1 MGKVMDI
8 KSYFQKFYNMKP
20 YLRIEKDEWKY
31 IIQTFEKDDIVQE
44 LSEVLVTYPPPI
56 QQITDEEVL
65 DAYRKL
71 KGTWWPDILVEGEW
85 FPRNDRA
92 SKYNLNFEGSN
103 YYFKRINVGNNASNV
118 FHIESRWKVDHA
130 RTPSG
135 WRTWQTVD
143 GIKTIVRAYFTL
155 EQVLLDVTPDTLRM
169 ATTLRKY
176 IASQFKPVIAK
187 AFYDKFQSKNV
198 LDFSAGWGD
207 RLCGFYASDCTKHYV
222 GIDPNLTNH
231 PNYEKQVEFY
241 KKHQTFFEEPKK
253 VTLIPLPAEDV
264 DYSEYVD
271 YFDTIF
277 TSPPYFNTEKYS
289 DHDTQSYLRYK
300 QIGDWNVNFL
310 HKALEKMIPTL
321 KEGGI
326 LAVNIADVYSAPDK
340 GYVDIVNSMNDF
352 IASKGL
358 TYMGCIG
365 MEMTKRFNS
374 GGAGNAVSEY
384 YNDELKEKAE
394 EMKNKAFG
402 EPIWMWKK

>member
-231 PNYEKQVEFY
+231 PNYKKQVEFY

-321 KEGGI
+321 KKGGI

>member
-1 MGKVMDI
+1 MGEVVDI
-8 KSYFQKFYNMKP
+8 KSYFQKFYNMEP

-31 IIQTFEKDDIVQE
+31 IVQTFDKEDIIQE

-56 QQITDEEVL
+56 QQISEDDVI

-92 SKYNLNFEGSN
+92 SKYHLNFEESN
-103 YYFKRINVGNNASNV
+103 YYFKRINVGNNASNA

-135 WRTWQTVD
+135 WRTWQTIE

-207 RLCGFYASDCTKHYV
+207 RLCGFYAATTTEHYV
-222 GIDPNLTNH
+222 GIDPNLDNH
-231 PNYEKQVEFY
+231 PNYRKQVEFY
-241 KKHQTFFEEPKK
+241 KKHKTFFENPKI
-253 VTLIPLPAEDV
+253 VTLIPQPAEDV
-264 DYSEYVD
+264 DYWEYTN

-277 TSPPYFNTEKYS
+277 TSPPYFDTEKYS
-289 DHDTQSYLRYK
+289 SHETQSYLRYK
-300 QIGDWNVNFL
+300 QIDDWNKNFL

-321 KEGGI
+321 KKGGI

-352 IASKGL
+352 IESQGL
-358 TYMGCIG
+358 KYLGCIG

-402 EPIWMWKK
+402 EPIWIWQK

>member
-321 KEGGI
+321 KKGGI